1 MEQDYKSCNRK
12 YLAAAINCD
21 AVLAD
26 KEQNLKEQCA
36 LVEEAA
42 KKGAKLIALP
52 EMSTTGYCWYSHLWK
67 QFLVQRPIALPQL
80 PQRTNAGSWSVCL
93 KWMREPAFI
102 IMPLC

>member
-52 EMSTTGYCWYSHLWK
+52 EMSTTG
-67 QFLVQRPIALPQL
+67 
-80 PQRTNAGSWSVCL
+80 
-93 KWMREPAFI
+93 
-102 IMPLC
+102 